1 MGPGSCR
8 AKTCF
13 VGLWSLR
20 LGWHVI
26 PKHHPRPSGGGIV
39 FHSIVYFFFKWCI
52 LYSISNHTMRKTYIL
67 LSLALFVAAGS
78 MMFISGVQ
86 QAHAQLQCSGN
97 TAPCYPMCS
106 TFPTVTVPAN
116 ASPVTVNCASNSCG
130 ATQAQCDYHTKTVG
144 FTCNA
149 GYTLSSNGQ
158 CVATS
163 SSGGSS
169 SASLNLLV
177 DGKTSESVA
186 VNQSYTLAWTS
197 SGSVSNVSLY
207 RGTTQVLSNQS
218 ASGSTSDSQ
227 STSGTYTYYASANGG
242 SVTSNSVTVTVN
254 AAACTD
260 STWSPDPS
268 TQCSGVSFTQTS
280 NCGNTRTMTGTA
292 TCYACSGT
300 TCSPVSSGTSG
311 YLSSNCNNT
320 CTTSSCTDSTWS
332 PDPSTQCSG
341 VSFTQTSNCGN
352 TRTMTGTATCYAC
365 SGTTCSPVSSGTS
378 GYLSSNCNNTCTT
391 SSCTDSTWSPDP
403 STQCSGVSFTQTSN
417 CGNTR
422 QATGTGNCTYYYTCN
437 TSQQCVTKTVTTPS
451 APASS
456 CTTNSDCSSAIN
468 GSCSKATT
476 QNGQTY
482 LSTDTGWNSRPFC
495 DVGIPSPSSPTFPSA
510 GGSTSWTCSG
520 TGGGT
525 NASCSASRLS
535 TSPSTSYNCNAKY
548 QCVAVSGTRGTYPTQ
563 SSCQNACVA
572 PPPASTPVSLLV
584 NGSHNPPIIYVL
596 AGQQST
602 NLSVQWSTGSHTPR
616 NCSPGLTL
624 NGTGFA
630 QTILNKVL
638 GWMGYHIGKSNGS
651 TSVTATYDQ
660 TNPIYPLLFSITCQ
674 N

>member
-1 MGPGSCR
+1 
-8 AKTCF
+8 
-13 VGLWSLR
+13 
-20 LGWHVI
+20 
-26 PKHHPRPSGGGIV
+26 
-39 FHSIVYFFFKWCI
+39 
-52 LYSISNHTMRKTYIL
+52 MRKTYIL

-254 AAACTD
+254 AAA
-260 STWSPDPS
+260 
-268 TQCSGVSFTQTS
+268 
-280 NCGNTRTMTGTA
+280 
-292 TCYACSGT
+292 
-300 TCSPVSSGTSG
+300 
-311 YLSSNCNNT
+311 
-320 CTTSSCTDSTWS
+320 CTDSTWS